1 MAPLKVGHLPNGLE
15 ANGVTILFAH
25 RGEYEGRYLHLVVD
39 SDGDIELYQ
48 SPSILLHTGLD
59 GHPSQSLFALGEQ
72 GDLTEMISSQNAEL
86 VVPAAW
92 GKWEY
97 FFGISQLNSDFVTN
111 SQIFESGDVIQPLR
125 DDHFRSVVEL
135 FDRDLDGSFSSPKQ
149 RIQKNNPNW
158 LRKKDVYVEFIR
170 LFLLSNGLAIFPA
183 PNQAKIMWFSDSYK
197 GVHSLS
203 AESLVSN
210 LKQPEGKTQIP
221 KNKFL
226 NVWCEAEAVNAS
238 LATSLLFESGLLSEE
253 NFRRWFKSSPIHK
266 MRLGISYFEQF
277 RVSSESF
284 NYLIDL
290 LATDYSS
297 DTGINYSLALAPWH
311 GRVLRAM

>member
-1 MAPLKVGHLPNGLE
+1 LAPLKAAHLPSGLE
-15 ANGVTILFAH
+15 PNGVTILFAH

-39 SDGDIELYQ
+39 SNGDIEVYQ
-48 SPSILLHTGLD
+48 SPSILLHQGLD
-59 GHPSQSLFALGEQ
+59 GHPSQSLFVLGEQ
-72 GDLTEMISSQNAEL
+72 DDLTELIGSQNAEL

-97 FFGISQLNSDFVTN
+97 FFGISQLNSDIVTN
-111 SQIFESGDVIQPLR
+111 SQVFESRDVIQPLR

-135 FDRDLDGSFSSPKQ
+135 FDRDLEESFSSPKR

-158 LRKKDVYVEFIR
+158 LEKKDVYGEFIR

-203 AESLVSN
+203 ADSLVSN
-210 LKQPEGKTQIP
+210 LKQPADETQIP

-226 NVWCEAEAVNAS
+226 NVWFEAEAVTAS

-253 NFRRWFKSSPIHK
+253 NFRHWFKSSPIHK
-266 MRLGISYFEQF
+266 MRLGISYFEQL
-277 RVSSESF
+277 RVSSESYD
-284 NYLIDL
+284 YLTDL
-290 LATDYSS
+290 LATDFSS
-297 DTGINYSLALAPWH
+297 DNGINYSLAIAPWH
-311 GRVLRAM
+311 GRVLRAT